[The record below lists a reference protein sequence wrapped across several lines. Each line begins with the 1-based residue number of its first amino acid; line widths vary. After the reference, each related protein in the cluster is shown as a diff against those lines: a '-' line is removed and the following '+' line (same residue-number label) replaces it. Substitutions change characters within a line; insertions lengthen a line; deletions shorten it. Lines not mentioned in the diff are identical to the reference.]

1 MSKDV
6 DIKSLGSPESIL
18 KSKTISI
25 EEKERILLTQL
36 LKNEEVF
43 IKTIPFIKPD
53 YFEGNINRIIANYMI
68 EYYEEYKVVPK
79 KEELLALVDVEIP
92 YDYLD
97 TDYEWN
103 SEFLKDF
110 VNEFIKN
117 MSVKKAIEE
126 SIELLEKGDYGL
138 IEKKIK
144 EAVEIDIDVSLGTSI
159 GEDISEDVELIS
171 TILEEK
177 EQVLP
182 TGWANLDMALYGGV
196 NVPSMNII
204 VAKSGGGKSVAL
216 TNLADLYRRMGHDVV
231 YISLEL
237 KEQKI
242 IKRFLSVATNIPQYE
257 LKNRLPEIKMKM
269 KEWKEKGYG
278 KFTVQFFNPNT
289 LNALKL
295 ELYIRNYVARYKKVP
310 IIIVDYIDLMTPNR
324 RNWQGLFEKDKF
336 VSEELRGVA
345 MMFDT
350 IVWTATQF
358 NRCVDVNSMVRTKNG
373 MKKIKD
379 IEIGE
384 YVLGSN
390 NEWRIVKNKSNIEK
404 QKVYK
409 IKTKNGKELIVSGRH
424 LIPVIVNGKIKYKS
438 VFNSLEKGDKV
449 IVKNK

>member
-1 MSKDV
+1 MSKDKDV
-6 DIKSLGSPESIL
+6 KTLNSPESIL

-25 EEKERILLTQL
+25 EEKERILLTQI
-36 LKNEEVF
+36 LKNENVF
-43 IKTIPFIKPD
+43 IRTIPFIRPEF
-53 YFEGNINRIIANYMI
+53 FEGNVNRIIAGYLI
-68 EYYEEYKVVPK
+68 DYYNEYKSVPK
-79 KEELLALVDVEIP
+79 KEEILALVDVEIP

-97 TDYEWN
+97 SEYEWN
-103 SEFLKDF
+103 EEFLKDF

-126 SIELLEKGDYGL
+126 SIELLEKGDYGS
-138 IEKKIK
+138 IQKKIK
-144 EAVEIDIDVSLGTSI
+144 EAVDIDINLGTSI
-159 GEDISEDVELIS
+159 GEDIQEDVELIS
-171 TILEEK
+171 KILEEK
-177 EQVLP
+177 EQLLP
-182 TGWANLDMALYGGV
+182 TGWANLDLALYGGV
-196 NVPSMNII
+196 NIPSMNII

-216 TNLADLYRRMGHDVV
+216 TNLADLYMKMGHDVV
-231 YISLEL
+231 YVSLEL

-242 IKRFLSVATNIPQYE
+242 IKRFLSIATGIPQYE
-257 LKNRLPEIKMKM
+257 LKERLAEIKMKM

-295 ELYIRNYVARYKKVP
+295 ELYIRNYIARYKKTP

-350 IVWTATQF
+350 VVWTATQF
-358 NRCVDVNSMVRTKNG
+358 NRCVDINSNVVTKDG
-373 MKKIKD
+373 TKKIKD
-379 IEIGE
+379 VEAGE

-390 NEWRIVKNKSNIEK
+390 NEWRMVKNKSLIEK

-409 IKTKNGKELIVSGRH
+409 IRTKKGKEIVVSGRH
-424 LIPVIVNGKIKYKS
+424 LMPVVKNGKIVYKS
-438 VFNSLEKGDKV
+438 VYNSLNEGDKL
-449 IVKNK
+449 IVLKDK

>member
-1 MSKDV
+1 
-6 DIKSLGSPESIL
+6 
-18 KSKTISI
+18 
-25 EEKERILLTQL
+25 
-36 LKNEEVF
+36 
-43 IKTIPFIKPD
+43 
-53 YFEGNINRIIANYMI
+53 MI

-79 KEELLALVDVEIP
+79 KEELMALIDVEIP

-103 SEFLKDF
+103 EEFLKDF
-110 VNEFIKN
+110 INEFIKN

-159 GEDISEDVELIS
+159 GDDISDDVKLIS

-216 TNLADLYRRMGHDVV
+216 TNLADLYRKMGHDVV

-242 IKRFLSVATNIPQYE
+242 IKRFLSVATNIPQFE

-295 ELYIRNYVARYKKVP
+295 ELYIRNYIARYKKVP
-310 IIIVDYIDLMTPNR
+310 VIILDYIDLMTPNR

-358 NRCVDVNSMVRTKNG
+358 NRCVDINSNVITKEG
-373 MKKIKD
+373 VKKIKD
-379 IEIGE
+379 VKIGE
-384 YVLGSN
+384 QVLGSN
-390 NEWRIVKNKSNIEK
+390 NEWRVIQNKSKIEK

-409 IKTKNGKELIVSGRH
+409 IKTKNGKKIIVSGKH
-424 LIPVIVNGKIKYKS
+424 LIPVVENGKIKYKS
-438 VFNSLEKGDKV
+438 IYNTLSEGDK
-449 IVKNK
+449 IIIKK